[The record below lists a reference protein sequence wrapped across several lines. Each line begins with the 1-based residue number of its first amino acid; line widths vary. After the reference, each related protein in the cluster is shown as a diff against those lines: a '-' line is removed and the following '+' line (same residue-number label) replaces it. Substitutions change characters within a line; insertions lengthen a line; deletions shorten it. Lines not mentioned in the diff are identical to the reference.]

1 MFTSVRLRR
10 VAAIALVALLAAAC
24 GDGSNDSA
32 AAGDGGN
39 EASVTADWSELDE
52 VDVEALAFTGTATDG
67 TTFSGADVVGQDV
80 LLWFWAPW

>member
-1 MFTSVRLRR
+1 MRRSALRFRR
-10 VAAIALVALLAAAC
+10 VAAVLAVALVAAAC
-24 GDGSNDSA
+24 GDSADSA
-32 AAGDGGN
+32 VAGGDAN
-39 EASVTADWSELDE
+39 ATADWSELDG

>member
-1 MFTSVRLRR
+1 
-10 VAAIALVALLAAAC
+10 VAAGSETGDEAA
-24 GDGSNDSA
+24 S
-32 AAGDGGN
+32 
-39 EASVTADWSELDE
+39 ADWSELDG

>member
-1 MFTSVRLRR
+1 MRRSASRFRR
-10 VAAIALVALLAAAC
+10 VAAVLAVALLAAAC
-24 GDGSNDSA
+24 GDSA
-32 AAGDGGN
+32 TRLQRAATP
-39 EASVTADWSELDE
+39 ATTATADWSELDG